1 MEISIKNYIETEIP
15 KLSGKL
21 YPVFTTVLDDLSVV
35 YTFTPISGGH
45 VKQSQL
51 ELKIMHRDYDTCK
64 DAEVKLKDLL
74 DMEEDD
80 PYITT
85 GNIRFHSSI
94 AGGGTIFNDGC
105 QMFEDTLYFIID
117 WRKRNFNRSV

>member
-1 MEISIKNYIETEIP
+1 MEISIKNYIETEFP
-15 KLSGKL
+15 ELSGKL

-80 PYITT
+80 PYIM
-85 GNIRFHSSI
+85 NSVEAS
-94 AGGGTIFNDGC
+94 AGLI
-105 QMFEDTLYFIID
+105 FEDNPSNEYTSEF
-117 WRKRNFNRSV
+117 RSKNSGGIR

>member
-1 MEISIKNYIETEIP
+1 MIWRLALKTISKRRFT

-21 YPVFTTVLDDLSVV
+21 YPVFTTVLDGLSVV

-85 GNIRFHSSI
+85 GNIRFHSS
-94 AGGGTIFNDGC
+94 
-105 QMFEDTLYFIID
+105 YS
-117 WRKRNFNRSV
+117 RRRNNI

>member
-105 QMFEDTLYFIID
+105 QMF
-117 WRKRNFNRSV
+117 